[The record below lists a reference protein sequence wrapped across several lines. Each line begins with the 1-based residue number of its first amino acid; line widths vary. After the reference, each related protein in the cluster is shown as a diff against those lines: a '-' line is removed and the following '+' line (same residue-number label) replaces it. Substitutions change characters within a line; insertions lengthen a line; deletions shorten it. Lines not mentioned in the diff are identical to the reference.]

1 LRPDVISGYRTAKI
15 DEHTGL
21 TAIDKPKANT
31 MRKCALTSLSVLLCL
46 SALLSGS
53 ALADTSAASG
63 TNHSAARERIQ
74 RIENGLLPAIMVK
87 GQDARGMN
95 LQERMTHYKVPGVSI
110 AFFSG
115 GKILWSRAY
124 GYANVAKMTPVTPET
139 LFQAASISK
148 PISTLAMLRLVQD
161 GKLNLDE
168 DVNVKLKSWKVPD
181 NEFTKDQKITLRR
194 IVSHSAGLTVSGFA
208 GYFPSEPLPTIT
220 QTLDGQ
226 QPANSKAVRVDT
238 VPGSKWRY
246 SGGGFTVMQL
256 LLTDVTGKPFPDII
270 DEEVLRPIGMSHS
283 AFVQPLPRSLKR
295 SAATAYGSD
304 GKPITGDFHTYPELA
319 AAGLWTTPSDLARAA
334 IEIQNDYAG
343 TSTKLLSKDMAHQM
357 LTHQKDDW
365 GLGVALSAA
374 DHPLRFGHGGSNEGF
389 RCDLQAYIGS
399 GQGIAIMTN
408 GDGGGPL
415 IEELKRAVAQE
426 YGWPD
431 FKPEQKATVPIDP
444 ATLSAY
450 AGSYLLAI
458 PDATEPKVHL
468 AVREGRLLFQAD
480 PLGPEPVELFAE
492 SETQFFAAQGFGV
505 TLHKNESGVVT
516 KLTVHFGQDI
526 EATKIP

>member
-1 LRPDVISGYRTAKI
+1 
-15 DEHTGL
+15 
-21 TAIDKPKANT
+21 
-31 MRKCALTSLSVLLCL
+31 MRKGALTSLPVLLCL
-46 SALLSGS
+46 SALVSAS
-53 ALADTSAASG
+53 ALADTAAASG
-63 TNHSAARERIQ
+63 ANHSAARERIQ

-87 GQDARGMN
+87 GQDAHGMN
-95 LQERMTHYKVPGVSI
+95 LQERMKHYKVPGVSI

-124 GYANVAKMTPVTPET
+124 GYADVAKMTPVTPET

-181 NEFTKDQKITLRR
+181 NEFTKEQKVTLRR
-194 IVSHSAGLTVSGFA
+194 IVSHSAGLTVSGFG
-208 GYFPSEPLPTIT
+208 GYRPDEPVPTIM
-220 QTLDGQ
+220 QVLDGQ
-226 QPANSKAVRVDT
+226 IPANSKAVRVDT
-238 VPGSKWRY
+238 VPGSIWRY
-246 SGGGFTVMQL
+246 SGGGYAIMQL
-256 LLTDVTGKPFPDII
+256 LLTDVTGKSFPELLN
-270 DEEVLRPIGMSHS
+270 EEVLRPIGMTHS
-283 AFVQPLPRSLKR
+283 KFVQPLPKSLR
-295 SAATAYGSD
+295 DHAATAYGGD
-304 GKPITGDFHTYPELA
+304 GKPIAGGFHVYPEMA
-319 AAGLWTTPSDLARAA
+319 AAGLWTTPADLARAA
-334 IEIQNDYAG
+334 IEIQGDYAG
-343 TSTKLLSKDMAHQM
+343 TSNKVLSEDIAHQM
-357 LTHQKDDW
+357 LTHQKDNW
-365 GLGVALSAA
+365 GLGVALSAP

-399 GQGIAIMTN
+399 GQGIAVMTN

-431 FKPEQKATVPIDP
+431 FKPEQKATVKIDP

-450 AGSYLLAI
+450 AGSYLLVI

-468 AVREGRLLFQAD
+468 TVREERLFLQAD
-480 PLGPEPVELFAE
+480 PLGPDPVELFPE
-492 SETQFFAAQGFGV
+492 SGTQFFAAQGFSI
-505 TLHKNESGVVT
+505 TLHKNDAGVVT
-516 KLTVHFGQDI
+516 KLTLHAGQDF